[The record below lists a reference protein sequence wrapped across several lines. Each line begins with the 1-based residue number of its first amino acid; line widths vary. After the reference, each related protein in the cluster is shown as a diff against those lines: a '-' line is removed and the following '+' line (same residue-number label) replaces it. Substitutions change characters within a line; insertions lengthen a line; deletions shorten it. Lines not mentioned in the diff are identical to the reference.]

1 MFWSVS
7 ELYEE
12 AECQRI
18 VLEVNMFWSVSE
30 LYWKKRS
37 VSELYW
43 KKRSVMLWM
52 LTLSMLLLLHNYYG
66 GGGGILACVPV
77 VRCAM
82 FASTA
87 TASDMEGVL
96 HCAGATSS
104 YRHACYFHVSFFHF
118 HSCCCMLMCVEYLY
132 RVLIV
137 M

>member
-7 ELYEE
+7 ELHEE

-18 VLEVNMFWSVSE
+18 VLEVNMFW
-30 LYWKKRS
+30 S

-52 LTLSMLLLLHNYYG
+52 LTLSMLLLLHNYY
-66 GGGGILACVPV
+66 ACVPV

-104 YRHACYFHVSFFHF
+104 YRHACYFRVSFFNF

>member
-1 MFWSVS
+1 M
-7 ELYEE
+7 
-12 AECQRI
+12 Q
-18 VLEVNMFWSVSE
+18 
-30 LYWKKRS
+30 
-37 VSELYW
+37 
-43 KKRSVMLWM
+43 
-52 LTLSMLLLLHNYYG
+52 LSCPAGRRNPVV
-66 GGGGILACVPV
+66 CVPV

-132 RVLIV
+132 RFVHVCTGLV
-137 M
+137 SVSVELSFFFSRSLWASSSFCVVVSDVGFLMFF